1 MFNRSTMNTLYSRVT
16 NAGIGKLK
24 IISLALI
31 AIYGFYAISLIQDF
45 SAAVFET
52 ALSLFVFI
60 TFASAFNAWIQMNLD
75 EYQVNESEG
84 VITVFS
90 VVIDVVMLFWSVI
103 SATMATLFITDVIS
117 ITETVIVFHSSIA
130 LFYGVS
136 MTYMYLLY
144 IKFVK
149 NWFSSVVVIASELII
164 LVLGVCIAHNS
175 VYLPF
180 NLILVVTVL
189 QVVCSVAGLV
199 VLAFRRNK
207 KNEK

>member
-45 SAAVFET
+45 SAAIFET

-90 VVIDVVMLFWSVI
+90 VVIDVAIVFWSVI

-117 ITETVIVFHSSIA
+117 ITETVIVFHLSIA

-149 NWFSSVVVIASELII
+149 NWFSSVVLIASELII
-164 LVLGVCIAHNS
+164 LVLGLCIAHNS
-175 VYLPF
+175 LYLPF

-189 QVVCSVAGLV
+189 QVVCSVVGLV